1 MVYYEGKEGRVMAI
15 TQPRYA
21 QVADVL
27 RDRINNGTYEPG
39 DQLPS
44 QRELREEFDIS
55 VPTAKAAIA
64 QLVSEGLVRAHQGRG
79 VFVRETKE
87 LLRFAGHRY
96 ALAGPPNM
104 REEEASGIELDVKA
118 EHRHVQATPEVAA
131 RLEIEPGD
139 MCSEAVYT
147 WNLDGEPVMVST
159 QWEPLALTR
168 GTEIETPASGERGQ
182 PDVITRFAKIGIKVN
197 KTREDIRTRMPTPD
211 EAHTLKIPSGVP
223 VFYIHRTH
231 YSHVPVETADIVMRG
246 DSFVVRSEPE
256 IHR

>member
-1 MVYYEGKEGRVMAI
+1 MAI

-27 RDRINNGTYEPG
+27 RERINTGTYEPG

-64 QLVSEGLVRAHQGRG
+64 QLVSEGLVYSHQGRG

-87 LLRFAGHRY
+87 LLRFAGNRY
-96 ALAGPPNM
+96 GLAGPPNM
-104 REEEASGIELDVKA
+104 REEDATGIRLDVKA
-118 EHRHVQATPEVAA
+118 EHRQVQATPEVAA

-139 MCSEAVYT
+139 MCSEAVYL
-147 WNLDGEPVMVST
+147 WHLDGEPVMIST

-168 GTEIETPASGERGQ
+168 GTEIETPASGDRGQ
-182 PDVITRFAKIGIKVN
+182 PDVISRFAKIDIKVE
-197 KTREDIRTRMPTPD
+197 KVREDVRTRMPNPD
-211 EAHTLKIPSGVP
+211 EAYTLKTPSGVP
-223 VFYIHRTH
+223 VFFIQRTH
-231 YSHVPVETADIVMRG
+231 YGNVPVETANIVMRG
-246 DSFVVRSEPE
+246 DSFVIRNEHD
-256 IHR
+256 ITL

>member
-1 MVYYEGKEGRVMAI
+1 MAI

-27 RDRINNGTYEPG
+27 RDRINTGGYEPG

-64 QLVSEGLVRAHQGRG
+64 QLVSEGLVYSHQGRG

-87 LLRFAGHRY
+87 LLRFAGNRY

-104 REEEASGIELDVKA
+104 REEEASGIELDVRA
-118 EHRHVQATPEVAA
+118 EHRQVQATPEVAA

-168 GTEIETPASGERGQ
+168 GTDIETPAGGGRGQ
-182 PDVITRFAKIGIKVN
+182 PDVITRFAKIGIAVRKV
-197 KTREDIRTRMPTPD
+197 REDVRTRMPNPD
-211 EAHTLKIPSGVP
+211 EAHALKIPSGVP
-223 VFYIHRTH
+223 VFVLQRTH
-231 YSHVPVETADIVMRG
+231 RGDVPVETADIVMRG
-246 DSFVVRSEPE
+246 DSFVIRNEHD
-256 IHR
+256 ITL